1 MAMSHGFIDDFLE
14 KSRSFRHRFWWNSD
28 EILMKFWW
36 KHGQKH
42 EACWNIVKH
51 HIQHWNAQLVGFW
64 HATGQKLWCNKLLWK
79 YQPPLFRIE
88 QGHGSVHTI
97 YMDLEFEFHL
107 GTSWHL
113 DAFIFRTCTA
123 LSSWLVSKHLIASKC
138 ISKPLAEA
146 NSGNTLTSDLTSV
159 WHHFQA

>member
-28 EILMKFWW
+28 EILMKTWPEAW
-36 KHGQKH
+36 SMLKHRETSYSTLKCSTGGFL
-42 EACWNIVKH
+42 AC
-51 HIQHWNAQLVGFW
+51 HWPKALVQQVALKIP
-64 HATGQKLWCNKLLWK
+64 ATTVQNL
-79 YQPPLFRIE
+79 E